1 MNIKNIKVL
10 LVDDSSVVLMTE
22 KMMLR
27 QLDTGAVVTASN
39 GREGV
44 ATAIRE
50 RPHLILMDV
59 MMPEMN
65 GFDAVRALRADP
77 RTASIPVIM
86 VTTRGEEDK
95 VAEGYE
101 AGCNDYLTKPI
112 DKVQLLTKMRDLLE
126 IE

>member
-1 MNIKNIKVL
+1 M
-10 LVDDSSVVLMTE
+10 DDSNVVLMTE
-22 KMMLR
+22 KMLLR
-27 QLDTGAVVTASN
+27 QLDGVDVVTAAN

-44 ATAIRE
+44 ETAIRE

-65 GFDAVRALRADP
+65 GFDAVRAIRADS
-77 RTASIPVIM
+77 RTARIPIIM

-95 VAEGYE
+95 IAEGYE

-112 DKVQLLTKMRDLLE
+112 DKVQLLAKMKDLLE
-126 IE
+126 FE

>member
-44 ATAIRE
+44 ETAIRE

-95 VAEGYE
+95 IAEGYE